1 MEYEWDDNKNQKNQ
15 IKHSIDFYDAI
26 LIFDDNDRIELL
38 DDRKD
43 YQEKRYQ
50 TIGIVFDV
58 VLTVIYTIRNNRYR
72 IISARKA
79 SRHERETYYHKK
91 L

>member
-1 MEYEWDDNKNQKNQ
+1 MEYEWDDNKNQ

-26 LIFDDNDRIELL
+26 LIFNDNDRIELL

-43 YQEKRYQ
+43 YQEKRYR
-50 TIGIVFDV
+50 TIGTVYDV

-79 SRHERETYYHKK
+79 SKHERKTYYHKK